1 MLFLSHPAFKRLTGL
16 AATALLSLL
25 AAPAQA
31 LELDVIQYNV
41 QFVSPW
47 NFGRVSWDHKPN
59 TEERARAIGRA
70 LACYDI
76 VALNETIN
84 DDRRRQILEAMK
96 AQAGACDRPARPG
109 WDLGGDL
116 GWDPAFSILTGPKLP
131 EEEAGLPG
139 FGALADFVTADVPMA
154 LTDDEVA
161 LVTRLPILD
170 SAALRFDAARGT
182 DALTAKGV
190 LHARLARGARAAEND
205 ALDVF
210 VTHLQANHA
219 DIRDLQVDQLADF
232 IEERSDPALPALI
245 LGDLNIDGSPAAR
258 GDPKAEYHAMMRRL
272 APLGFVDIGLD
283 LDGTDSWQR
292 RRIDYVLLRPQRL
305 EAREARVETFGV
317 LPFEALSDHAA
328 VAARLHWRSAGSS
341 APRKRVVGDGLP
353 LASP

>member
-1 MLFLSHPAFKRLTGL
+1 MPFLSHPAFKRRASL
-16 AATALLSLL
+16 AATALLTLL
-25 AAPAQA
+25 AAPGQA

-84 DDRRRQILEAMK
+84 DDRRRQILEAMR

-109 WDLGGDL
+109 WDPG
-116 GWDPAFSILTGPKLP
+116 FSVLTGPKLP
-131 EEEAGLPG
+131 EEQAGLPG
-139 FGALADFVTADVPMA
+139 LGALADFVTADVPMA
-154 LTDDEVA
+154 LTDDEIA

-190 LHARLARGARAAEND
+190 LHARLGRGVRAAEDD

-219 DIRDLQVDQLADF
+219 DIRDLQVEQLADF

-245 LGDLNIDGSPAAR
+245 LGDLNIDGSPEAR
-258 GDPKAEYHAMMRRL
+258 ADPEAEYHAMMRRL

-305 EAREARVETFGV
+305 EAKEARVETFGV

-328 VAARLHWRSAGSS
+328 VAARLHWPSAGSS
-341 APRKRVVGDGLP
+341 GPRKRVVGDGLP